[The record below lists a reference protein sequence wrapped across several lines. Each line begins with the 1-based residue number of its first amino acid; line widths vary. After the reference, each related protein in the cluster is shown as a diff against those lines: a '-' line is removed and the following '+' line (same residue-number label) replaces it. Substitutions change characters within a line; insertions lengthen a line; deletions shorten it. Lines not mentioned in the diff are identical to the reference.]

1 MDEQEE
7 DLRIQRI
14 LVALDTSHHSLAAL
28 RAAAELA
35 CSLEAEVL
43 GLFVEDV
50 NLLHAAGLPMAREL
64 RFPFARHAQMTPQ
77 RMKRQLRAQALQA
90 RRALSSICETRGIE
104 WTFEVVRGRVSS
116 RLLEEAAKAD
126 LLCIGRASRP
136 VIKGPRIGSTA
147 RAAAVRAQ
155 RVVLVISQ
163 GTRIQ
168 APVVV
173 TYDGSPEADQALLL
187 ARHLAVETGG
197 FLSILVPADPPMPSE
212 EIQQRLADSLE
223 GKDVVVRYRELLGSG
238 VMSIIR
244 GVQTE
249 GCGALVVSRA
259 SLSRDEISKLL
270 DGVECPILL
279 TK

>member
-1 MDEQEE
+1 
-7 DLRIQRI
+7 
-14 LVALDTSHHSLAAL
+14 
-28 RAAAELA
+28 
-35 CSLEAEVL
+35 
-43 GLFVEDV
+43 
-50 NLLHAAGLPMAREL
+50 
-64 RFPFARHAQMTPQ
+64 
-77 RMKRQLRAQALQA
+77 
-90 RRALSSICETRGIE
+90 
-104 WTFEVVRGRVSS
+104 
-116 RLLEEAAKAD
+116 
-126 LLCIGRASRP
+126 
-136 VIKGPRIGSTA
+136 
-147 RAAAVRAQ
+147 
-155 RVVLVISQ
+155 VLVISQ

-223 GKDVVVRYRELLGSG
+223 GKDVVVRYRELLDSG